1 MLKNYGWNEMMSR
14 ICCRIMRGRWY
25 QQMETG
31 SALSRWLPRKEILR
45 GVHCTFACWL
55 SRIKHHK
62 NMRIRVF
69 LKVGGSSLP
78 SRTIY
83 RVIILLLLL
92 LLLLKKKKRKRIRL
106 LLHATHSLKGANC
119 ALSPRELGFL
129 CKRGRIKAFTQTNK
143 QLTCLENAG
152 GLRAWEAGSQ
162 ES

>member
-1 MLKNYGWNEMMSR
+1 MMSR

-129 CKRGRIKAFTQTNK
+129 CKRGRIKAFTQTNSWPVWRMQVVSGPGK
-143 QLTCLENAG
+143 
-152 GLRAWEAGSQ
+152 REARRVRPMTPVRF
-162 ES
+162 